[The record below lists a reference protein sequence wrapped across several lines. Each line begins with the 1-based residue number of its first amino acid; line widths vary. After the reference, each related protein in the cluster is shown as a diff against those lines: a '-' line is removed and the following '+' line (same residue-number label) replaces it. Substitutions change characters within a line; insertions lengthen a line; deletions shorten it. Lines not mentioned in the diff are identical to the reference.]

1 MDNGA
6 EFAKHVTFGKKL
18 QADTF
23 FARPY
28 SAWQRGLNE
37 HTNGLVR
44 QYFPK
49 STDFTTV
56 SADDVQKVEELL
68 NNRPRAV
75 LGFRTPLEVFSTPLT
90 NLPVA
95 IAA

>member
-1 MDNGA
+1 MAGSSPSTG
-6 EFAKHVTFGKKL
+6 VRRTL

-23 FARPY
+23 FATPY
-28 SAWQRGLNE
+28 SAWERGLNE

-75 LGFRTPLEVFSTPLT
+75 LGFRTPLEVFSNPLT